1 MADGKIRLST
11 AGAKVLYA
19 FEAVAGQRPTEGYT
33 EIVEVTETPDINPT
47 PELLDAT
54 PLSAT
59 KYRIKIPG
67 LVDLGES
74 FGFTCNFSQPQLTAW
89 NETLVGGYETNI
101 QKGMAT
107 WFCIYIPDF
116 TDAFY
121 FTGQPLKIGAPAM
134 SVGSV
139 LQTTLPVVP
148 SNEPDWDTAPS
159 DIKTVRALSG
169 MRVVQAPTSLDG
181 KATAEKTSTKA
192 NSKTSET
199 NVDDVTV

>member
-1 MADGKIRLST
+1 MAEGEIRLST
-11 AGAKVLYA
+11 AGARVLYA
-19 FEAVAGQRPTEGYT
+19 VEETKGTRPTTGYKD
-33 EIVEVTETPDINPT
+33 IVEVTETPDINPT

-67 LVDLGES
+67 LTDLGES
-74 FGFTCNFSQPQLTAW
+74 FGFTCNFSQTQLTAW
-89 NETLVGGYETNI
+89 NTTLVGEYESGI
-101 QKGMAT
+101 KEGKAT
-107 WFCIYIPDF
+107 WFCIYIPGF

-148 SNEPDWDTAPS
+148 SNEPDWYTAPT
-159 DIKTVRALSG
+159 DIAKVMSFTDVRVMA
-169 MRVVQAPTSLDG
+169 RPTSLSG
-181 KATAEKTSTKA
+181 AVATEKTSTKA
-192 NSKTSET
+192 SKSTDT